1 MLEVINGYGPTE
13 NTTFSCYYPI
23 VTDKTSNTK
32 SIPIGKPLANRTAY
46 VLDAYLQAS
55 PQGVQG
61 ELHVSGAGLA
71 RGYLNRPELTAEKF
85 IANPFYDKTNPA
97 SSERLYKTGDLVRWL
112 ADGNVEFLGR
122 IDHQIKIRGFRIEL
136 GEIENTLSAHAAVN
150 DAVVLA
156 KESATMAINAWWPMW

>member
-1 MLEVINGYGPTE
+1 MLQNASVAFDAATFEIWGALLNGGQLVIQGSLLIDMNSLGSFLQDNVINTAWMTAGLFDQFSAIYDRPLVHLKYLLVGGDIVNVYAVDRIKSRNNVLEVINGYGPTE

-61 ELHVSGAGLA
+61 
-71 RGYLNRPELTAEKF
+71 NFTCP
-85 IANPFYDKTNPA
+85 
-97 SSERLYKTGDLVRWL
+97 
-112 ADGNVEFLGR
+112 
-122 IDHQIKIRGFRIEL
+122 
-136 GEIENTLSAHAAVN
+136 
-150 DAVVLA
+150 VLA
-156 KESATMAINAWWPMW
+156 WRGVI